1 MAQLFVASTFFGAM
15 SLAAALDAGQ
25 FGAADQR
32 RILVVSNNALVPEVV
47 PPLDAALGFD
57 VLRSRFGEVVSWNEL
72 LWPFHPSTWQP
83 RQQERPLLNRL
94 LRHYWDLA
102 EDEPLHLVVESI
114 QVPPARAFASV
125 FDDAAIT
132 VYSDGLMS
140 YGPTRE
146 SPPREVAT
154 RIDRVL
160 YLDLVP
166 GVEPLLLSEYG
177 VARRTISGEA
187 FRAVV
192 AEVAKAVDGVGE
204 RTAWAGAPLLLG
216 QYLAALNFLTAA
228 EEDALHARMLRGV
241 AAQGHRTVLFKPH
254 PSTTARTFRTLHATA
269 EQQGVQLVVLDEP
282 VPVEVWYEVLRPALV
297 VGVFSTGL
305 VPRPATTVC
314 QWRPWAQNCC
324 WMDHR
329 IRTATDSGDARRRHD
344 AAAGR
349 GRYRAPAA
357 DHRRPGSGGA
367 AAAAGG
373 GGLLHAEQRVLH
385 LRDEAVAY
393 LSRGLDE
400 VTRRYFKKRRLTALR
415 LPGAAP
421 AKPRSLPWLAAR
433 VRRLRGRS

>member
-47 PPLDAALGFD
+47 PPLDAAPGFD

-166 GVEPLLLSEYG
+166 GWSRCCS
-177 VARRTISGEA
+177 A
-187 FRAVV
+187 
-192 AEVAKAVDGVGE
+192 
-204 RTAWAGAPLLLG
+204 
-216 QYLAALNFLTAA
+216 
-228 EEDALHARMLRGV
+228 
-241 AAQGHRTVLFKPH
+241 
-254 PSTTARTFRTLHATA
+254 
-269 EQQGVQLVVLDEP
+269 
-282 VPVEVWYEVLRPALV
+282 
-297 VGVFSTGL
+297 STGL
-305 VPRPATTVC
+305 R
-314 QWRPWAQNCC
+314 
-324 WMDHR
+324 
-329 IRTATDSGDARRRHD
+329 
-344 AAAGR
+344 
-349 GRYRAPAA
+349 
-357 DHRRPGSGGA
+357 
-367 AAAAGG
+367 
-373 GGLLHAEQRVLH
+373 
-385 LRDEAVAY
+385 
-393 LSRGLDE
+393 
-400 VTRRYFKKRRLTALR
+400 
-415 LPGAAP
+415 
-421 AKPRSLPWLAAR
+421 AAR
-433 VRRLRGRS
+433 SAVKRFVPWWPR